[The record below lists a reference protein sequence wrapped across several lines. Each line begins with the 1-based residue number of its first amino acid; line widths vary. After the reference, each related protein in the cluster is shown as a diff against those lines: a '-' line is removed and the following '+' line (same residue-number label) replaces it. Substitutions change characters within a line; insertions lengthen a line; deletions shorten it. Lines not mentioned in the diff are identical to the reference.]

1 MDRFFIKMFQRRETP
16 GVPKTTDP
24 NSPTNQPKATGGSY
38 DERIERPRSPEAALT
53 ISAVYR
59 AVELRAKTEAQFQMQ
74 YQRVSR
80 EGGNFIPDMWGPGK
94 KLNYLLQVEPNPLM
108 TWSSLIEQV
117 VIDRLQKGNGFIFIE
132 RDEFGDPRYFWLA
145 QCGGYDETSGRY
157 TLTYLSENG
166 VRFKFETDRRN
177 VLHFPNTFR
186 DYGGFWGIP
195 TLRYAIDTLSL
206 IKTEN
211 RQTLETAAKGG
222 RVKLLLSEDT
232 SKQYSPI
239 AGGMFNKSTGKKY
252 ATEINDEIYRQDVV
266 ALRGLDKVTPISMT
280 SQEMQ
285 MIELLGMS
293 LDDVARFWATPR
305 PLLMLDT
312 NSHYTTPTNA
322 TMEYMMRTIQPEV
335 IEIEQEFQR
344 KILTPEDF
352 GRRRFHMCEQPL
364 LRLDKETQAKV
375 DKMHLEAGWSP
386 NEIRAQYDLP
396 SIPDGDRHYLSTN
409 LAELGSQKLR
419 GNDTNDGQGAGEGE
433 GA

>member
-1 MDRFFIKMFQRRETP
+1 MDRFFTMFQRRER

-24 NSPTNQPKATGGSY
+24 KDPSNQNVSSGGTFE
-38 DERIERPRSPEAALT
+38 ERIERPRSPEAALT

-59 AVELRAKTEAQFQMQ
+59 AIELRAKTEAQFQMQ
-74 YQRVSR
+74 YQRKSS
-80 EGGNFIPDMWGPGK
+80 EGGNFILDMWGPGR

-132 RDEFGDPRYFWLA
+132 RDQYDDPKAFYLA
-145 QCGGYDETSGRY
+145 SCGGYDEVNGTY
-157 TLTYLSENG
+157 TLTYLSEYG
-166 VRFKFETDRRN
+166 ERFRFETDRRN

-186 DYGGFWGIP
+186 DSSGFWGVS
-195 TLRYAIDTLSL
+195 TLRFAIDTLSL
-206 IKTEN
+206 IKTEG
-211 RQTLETAAKGG
+211 RQSLETAAKGG
-222 RVKLLLSEDT
+222 RVKLLLGEDT
-232 SKQYSPI
+232 SKQFSPI
-239 AGGMFNKSTGKKY
+239 SGGLYNKKEGKKY
-252 ATEINDEIYRQDVV
+252 ATEINEEIYRQDVV
-266 ALRGLDKVTPISMT
+266 ALRGLDKVQPISMT

-285 MIELLGMS
+285 MVEMLGMS

-335 IEIEQEFQR
+335 GEIEQEFQR
-344 KILTPEDF
+344 KLLTVDDF

-364 LRLDKETQAKV
+364 LRLDKESQAKV
-375 DKMHLEAGWSP
+375 DRMHLEAGWSP